1 MFSKFKG
8 NYGKVGRPPKDYVVP
23 NEPILKIV
31 RKKIVIKFD

>member
-8 NYGKVGRPPKDYVVP
+8 NYGKVP